1 MNFHAVLQ
9 ETSGIFLSKGLHFA
23 TIVCNKK
30 ALPIYYVQFMGSFQP
45 LSFTFQ
51 QLSILNIAWLCR
63 RPESFCV
70 ILYSPPQVTFYERA
84 WKKQRVERDTGAL
97 AAAMLLL
104 LQCVFCSNHWETTLQ
119 TLPEFE
125 GVHVSARVDK
135 RLEHSAVSQ
144 RCRSKRQQC
153 STSTSVLLKSQ
164 WHMNN
169 LHRISQVSSLHVSRK
184 RKRESKRV
192 QDFGAGCPG
201 QREPGRTSIKGTA
214 PVGKKRWRKER
225 VNWWTAAFDK
235 WQMEWKG
242 IGQRSGSLRWKTLA
256 GETPRWPICYS
267 SNSST
272 HTKQKSPHHQVEPL
286 TIPPL
291 FCFVLQPCCI

>member
-104 LQCVFCSNHWETTLQ
+104 LQCVFCSNHWETTLHYQ
-119 TLPEFE
+119 SLKEYMSPPVSTKGWNTAQCHRGVGARDSSAPLLPLCFWKVNDTWIIYTES
-125 GVHVSARVDK
+125 VRYRHCM
-135 RLEHSAVSQ
+135 
-144 RCRSKRQQC
+144 CR
-153 STSTSVLLKSQ
+153 
-164 WHMNN
+164 
-169 LHRISQVSSLHVSRK
+169 
-184 RKRESKRV
+184 
-192 QDFGAGCPG
+192 G
-201 QREPGRTSIKGTA
+201 
-214 PVGKKRWRKER
+214 KER
-225 VNWWTAAFDK
+225 EKVKECRTLEQAALDR
-235 WQMEWKG
+235 G
-242 IGQRSGSLRWKTLA
+242 NL
-256 GETPRWPICYS
+256 GER
-267 SNSST
+267 
-272 HTKQKSPHHQVEPL
+272 Q
-286 TIPPL
+286 
-291 FCFVLQPCCI
+291 